1 MNNNDYDFSNEKT
14 RQLDSQNERTIT
26 INATVVTLMRN
37 VYMWMA
43 LALVITAFTSMA
55 IANSHQLITTLFS
68 NSSYMI
74 ALVVIQLIMVIVLT
88 AAIHR
93 ISFVWAGVLFAIYAM
108 LTGVTISSIFLLY
121 TAESITSTFFITAGT
136 FAIMSIYG
144 YFTKKDLTSWGRIL
158 MMGLVGIILASVV
171 NIFMHSS
178 TLTWITTYVGVVV
191 FVGLTAYDTQKI
203 KDSIVQYSSYGLN
216 DSTMKLALMGS
227 FTLYLDFIN
236 LFLKLLRIF
245 GKRD

>member
-26 INATVVTLMRN
+26 TNTIVVTLMRN

-74 ALVVIQLIMVIVLT
+74 ALVVIQLVMVIVLT

-108 LTGVTISSIFLLY
+108 LTGVTISSIFRMTVNRRHLFVICFNLKPQNTRGQPNPYPSMFSRKSGRLY
-121 TAESITSTFFITAGT
+121 H
-136 FAIMSIYG
+136 M
-144 YFTKKDLTSWGRIL
+144 
-158 MMGLVGIILASVV
+158 
-171 NIFMHSS
+171 
-178 TLTWITTYVGVVV
+178 
-191 FVGLTAYDTQKI
+191 
-203 KDSIVQYSSYGLN
+203 YS
-216 DSTMKLALMGS
+216 
-227 FTLYLDFIN
+227 
-236 LFLKLLRIF
+236 
-245 GKRD
+245 